1 MLAAVVVAVLFKL
14 LNWYVDPTK
23 PSGRKDLILTLAQ
36 ILGGTALLLGLYF
49 TWRGQQNAQA
59 QLEINRR
66 GQITDR
72 FTQAIDQ
79 LGSKDLEIRLG
90 GIYSLERTAYEDQDH
105 HWPIMEVLTTYVRQ
119 HAPWNPDE
127 EPNEKPDEKTAHEP
141 DIQAILTVIGR
152 RSEHHRNVE
161 YGLIDLRNTDLQEAN
176 LYRANLSGANLR
188 KANFRGAN
196 LRYANLQTAHLREAF
211 LIGANL
217 YSAKLQGAFLIE
229 AELQEAELQEADLS
243 EAFLR
248 GANLYSAELQEAN
261 LQGAILQGAI
271 LQGANLRDANL
282 SETNATEEQLQEAW
296 TLEGTIMPDGS
307 KHP

>member
-90 GIYSLERTAYEDQDH
+90 GDLLARANR
-105 HWPIMEVLTTYVRQ
+105 L
-119 HAPWNPDE
+119 
-127 EPNEKPDEKTAHEP
+127 
-141 DIQAILTVIGR
+141 R
-152 RSEHHRNVE
+152 RSRPPLADHGGVD
-161 YGLIDLRNTDLQEAN
+161 DLRP
-176 LYRANLSGANLR
+176 
-188 KANFRGAN
+188 
-196 LRYANLQTAHLREAF
+196 TARP
-211 LIGANL
+211 
-217 YSAKLQGAFLIE
+217 
-229 AELQEAELQEADLS
+229 
-243 EAFLR
+243 
-248 GANLYSAELQEAN
+248 
-261 LQGAILQGAI
+261 
-271 LQGANLRDANL
+271 
-282 SETNATEEQLQEAW
+282 
-296 TLEGTIMPDGS
+296 LES
-307 KHP
+307 

>member
-1 MLAAVVVAVLFKL
+1 MRVVGAVVLAAVVVAVLFKL

-188 KANFRGAN
+188 KAN

-261 LQGAILQGAI
+261 LRGANLQGANLQGAI

-282 SETNATEEQLQEAW
+282 SEW
-296 TLEGTIMPDGS
+296 V
-307 KHP
+307 